1 MSESRVINLIQLTIV
16 RDINGSTRSENGE
29 DAGIIKASSV
39 LGTVLDLEAE
49 IESVSA

>member
-1 MSESRVINLIQLTIV
+1 MIRLTIV

-29 DAGIIKASSV
+29 GVGIIKASSV

-49 IESVSA
+49 IESISA